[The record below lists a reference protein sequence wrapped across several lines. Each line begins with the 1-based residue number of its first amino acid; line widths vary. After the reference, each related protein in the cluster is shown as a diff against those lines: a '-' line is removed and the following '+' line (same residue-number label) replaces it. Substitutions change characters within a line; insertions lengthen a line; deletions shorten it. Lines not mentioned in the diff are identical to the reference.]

1 MALNIKICGVN
12 SAEIFDF
19 LEENKVSYAGFIFY
33 KKSIRYFDYEKNKIF
48 SKNYKIKKVGVFVNS
63 PLDEIKQVYD
73 TFPFDLIQLHGNETE
88 GQLIEIKNYFKLP
101 IIRAYQI
108 QTAKDLEGI
117 TTKADY
123 LLFDSHSANYG
134 GSGKTFDWKI
144 LENFKS
150 QKPWFLSGGL
160 NASNVRQALKKVNTT
175 YLDVSSSLEE
185 NKDGKKSKKLIA
197 EFLKA
202 VNQK

>member
-1 MALNIKICGVN
+1 M
-12 SAEIFDF
+12 
-19 LEENKVSYAGFIFY
+19 
-33 KKSIRYFDYEKNKIF
+33 
-48 SKNYKIKKVGVFVNS
+48 GVFVNS

-73 TFPFDLIQLHGNETE
+73 AFPFDLIQLHGNETE
-88 GQLIEIKNYFKLP
+88 GQLVEIKNYFKLS
-101 IIRAYQI
+101 IIKAYQI

-123 LLFDSHSANYG
+123 LLFDSASANYG
-134 GSGKTFDWKI
+134 GSGKTFDWKV

-150 QKPWFLSGGL
+150 PKPWFLSGGL
-160 NASNVRQALKKVNTT
+160 NASNVRQALERVNTN

-185 NKDGKKSKKLIA
+185 NRDGKKSKKLIA